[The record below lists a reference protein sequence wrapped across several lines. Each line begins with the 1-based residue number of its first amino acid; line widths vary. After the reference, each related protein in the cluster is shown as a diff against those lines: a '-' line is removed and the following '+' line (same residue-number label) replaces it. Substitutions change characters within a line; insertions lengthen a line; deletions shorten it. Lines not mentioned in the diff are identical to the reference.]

1 MSNNKKLIDLFQ
13 SKGLLFPTTNKEVEE
28 FEKFNFIEGET
39 PPDWNAPEEILK
51 RGIQKIQHFRN
62 TNDSLNTEIEEL
74 RMVARKG
81 ANNLP
86 QHIIDKMK
94 SKLPKKNDK

>member
-13 SKGLLFPTTNKEVEE
+13 SKGLLFPTTSKEVEE
-28 FEKFNFIEGET
+28 FEKYNFIDDEK
-39 PPDWNAPEEILK
+39 PADWEAPEEILK
-51 RGIQKIQHFRN
+51 RGIQKLQQFKA
-62 TNDSLNTEIEEL
+62 LNSESIGAEIEEL

-81 ANNLP
+81 NSLP

-94 SKLPKKNDK
+94 AKHKK